1 MTPCSRTSL
10 LPPRPTLPPRLD
22 QRGRS
27 SRTRLLAHLQLGLE
41 STLSTKGTPQD
52 LRDYISKD
60 HALAQLKAL
69 RLSNYC
75 ISMSSLHYHLAELI
89 NVAQLQIILVD

>member
-10 LPPRPTLPPRLD
+10 QPPRPTLPPRLD

-27 SRTRLLAHLQLGLE
+27 GQTPPLAHLQLGLE

-60 HALAQLKAL
+60 HALAQVKAL

-75 ISMSSLHYHLAELI
+75 IRISFYTI
-89 NVAQLQIILVD
+89 TYQD

>member
-10 LPPRPTLPPRLD
+10 QPPRPTLPPRLD

-27 SRTRLLAHLQLGLE
+27 GQTPLLAHLQLGLE
-41 STLSTKGTPQD
+41 STLSTKV
-52 LRDYISKD
+52 LRKTYAIISKD
-60 HALAQLKAL
+60 HALAQVKAL

-75 ISMSSLHYHLAELI
+75 ISISSLHYHLAELI
-89 NVAQLQIILVD
+89 NLAQPQTILVD